1 MPIGPSGD
9 SAEPPE
15 GTGQPGRAAPPGAPE
30 SAAFGGRPYAWLTRR
45 GRNPVVWAAAG
56 LVVIGGAGAILATQE
71 PGREAQPRAQAALCG
86 LVSCADVPAA
96 AATRPPAPQPS
107 TQVPSSPAPAATHAP
122 TPPPAPAP
130 APVRALDPTPAPAPT
145 PVASPPP
152 VPTPIPTPTRVP
164 EPRPA
169 WPPSPA
175 HDPWP
180 PSWPSSAHHGFHG
193 HGRHSR
199 WSPWG

>member
-15 GTGQPGRAAPPGAPE
+15 GTGRPGKAAPPGVPE
-30 SAAFGGRPYAWLTRR
+30 SAPSGGRPPAWLTRS
-45 GRNPVVWAAAG
+45 GRSPVVWAAAG
-56 LVVIGGAGAILATQE
+56 LVVIGGAGALLATQE
-71 PGREAQPRAQAALCG
+71 PGGSAQPRTQAALCG
-86 LVSCADVPAA
+86 LVSCADVPSA
-96 AATRPPAPQPS
+96 AATSPPAPQPS
-107 TQVPSSPAPAATHAP
+107 TPVPSSPAPAGTHAP
-122 TPPPAPAP
+122 TPPPAP
-130 APVRALDPTPAPAPT
+130 APVRALDPTPAPAPP
-145 PVASPPP
+145 PVASAPP
-152 VPTPIPTPTRVP
+152 VPTPAPAPAPTWVP

-175 HDPWP
+175 HGQWP
-180 PSWPSSAHHGFHG
+180 HSWPSWAQHGFHG